1 MAVLNFPINPG
12 AQTPVNTYSKTSTPD
27 NTASSNNATY
37 IWNGV
42 VWTGAT
48 GGSFLSLLVDA
59 GPQTVQTSEV
69 TTFTGKVTSALTTD
83 LDPVNTLATKGY
95 IKDITDTITDT
106 YLPLSGGT
114 MTGPIVFAS
123 NQPNAS
129 STVKGIVTISDSINS
144 TSSTTAGSSYA
155 VKLAY
160 DHATDAFDKANDVAA
175 NALLKSGGT
184 MTGPIVFS
192 GNQQKATTS
201 VYGITQLNSTV
212 TSTSTTLAGTASAVK
227 LAYDKATSAQSKAD
241 GALLRTGG
249 NMTGNITFGSKI
261 TLATNGTASFSGT
274 VTSSGNFNSTSDIRV
289 KENIKPLEN
298 SLSKV
303 NQLRAVE
310 YDRTDIRCHQIGVIA
325 QEIEKVYPDFVS
337 TDSEGMKS
345 VSYGQMVSVLI
356 EAVKELSQEVDK
368 LKEVINN

>member
-1 MAVLNFPINPG
+1 
-12 AQTPVNTYSKTSTPD
+12 
-27 NTASSNNATY
+27 
-37 IWNGV
+37 
-42 VWTGAT
+42 
-48 GGSFLSLLVDA
+48 
-59 GPQTVQTSEV
+59 
-69 TTFTGKVTSALTTD
+69 
-83 LDPVNTLATKGY
+83 
-95 IKDITDTITDT
+95 
-106 YLPLSGGT
+106 
-114 MTGPIVFAS
+114 
-123 NQPNAS
+123 
-129 STVKGIVTISDSINS
+129 
-144 TSSTTAGSSYA
+144 
-155 VKLAY
+155 
-160 DHATDAFDKANDVAA
+160 
-175 NALLKSGGT
+175 

-201 VYGITQLNSTV
+201 VYGITQLLNSV
-212 TSTSTTLAGTASAVK
+212 TSTSTSLAATPNAVK

-261 TLATNGTASFSGT
+261 TLATNGTTSFSGT